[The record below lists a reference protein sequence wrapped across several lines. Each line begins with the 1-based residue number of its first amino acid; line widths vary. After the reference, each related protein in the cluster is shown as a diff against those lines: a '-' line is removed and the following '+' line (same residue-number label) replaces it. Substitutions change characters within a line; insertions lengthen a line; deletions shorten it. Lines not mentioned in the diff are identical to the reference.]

1 MNRRV
6 DYKIHGKR
14 AVKHSVGGALKVGL
28 SIEHYVKVVEESLY
42 LVAVGAAVAVLFAVF
57 FTVIS
62 WDKVAAVIREVV
74 RDIEAMWRFAE
85 AL

>member
-1 MNRRV
+1 M
-6 DYKIHGKR
+6 
-14 AVKHSVGGALKVGL
+14 LKY
-28 SIEHYVKVVEESLY
+28 YVKVVEESLY
-42 LVAVGAAVAVLFAVF
+42 LVVVGAAVAVLFAVF